1 MNLKIEQD
9 GRVRRITLAD
19 PAHRNVLDRT
29 GAEQLLREIEQGM
42 ADPGTGAILL
52 DAEGSVFCGGCESIA
67 EMPGELFRF
76 GLCVAKPVVAAVQ
89 GIAMSAGLAIIA
101 NAHVTVAAQ
110 GSSFGLTEI
119 REGRAHKGLLDALA
133 RAIGLRRAKE
143 LALTGRVFSTPEAM
157 AWGLVHSVAPQFE
170 LDDRATATATALAN
184 ANPDAVRAVLA
195 HGSQS

>member
-19 PAHRNVLDRT
+19 VARRNVLDRT
-29 GAEQLLREIEQGM
+29 GAEQLLREIEQGV

-52 DAEGSVFCGGCESIA
+52 DAEGPVFCGGSEAIA
-67 EMPGELFRF
+67 EMPDDLFRF
-76 GLCVAKPVVAAVQ
+76 GLCVTKPVVAAVQ
-89 GIAMSAGLAIIA
+89 GVAISAGLAIIA
-101 NAHVTVAAQ
+101 NAHVVVAAQ

-119 REGRAHKGLLDALA
+119 REGRSHPGLLDSLA
-133 RAIGLRRAKE
+133 RAVGLRRAKE

-157 AWGLVHSVAPQFE
+157 AWGLVHSVAPAFE
-170 LDDRATATATALAN
+170 LDDRATATATALSN

-195 HGSQS
+195 HGKA